1 MPLQATSYSAS
12 LRDLD
17 ACPAWAFLIGC
28 LLAGLLLASPARAQ
42 DSLWRRDPPTREWEF
57 EKHQRIERVRQAVID
72 STMRVYHRR
81 VVVSGGYNAL
91 FIPWLYAATPDVV
104 TGVDLRQSPFFPGF
118 TLEYFVYQNTRLGLD
133 FSPHILPRNVSVSV
147 NTRRVRGGGG
157 AVMPVMF
164 QVKQNL
170 PIKLPTL
177 LGSGPRAE
185 LYGLVGVGISL
196 TTLVEINGR
205 IDAGSQPDTDAFA
218 QMRPISAL
226 GVGVFQ
232 RLGRVLV
239 LDWGVR
245 YQFAQSYSPAIAS
258 VSAYGGLRTDL
269 RLGLMLGGGFAKA
282 QRQAR
287 RP

>member
-1 MPLQATSYSAS
+1 MQPLNYAMG
-12 LRDLD
+12 L
-17 ACPAWAFLIGC
+17 WG
-28 LLAGLLLASPARAQ
+28 LLAALLLAAPARAQ
-42 DSLWRRDPPTREWEF
+42 DSLWRRDNPDREWEF
-57 EKHQRIERVRQAVID
+57 EKHQRIERARKAVID
-72 STMRVYHRR
+72 STLRVYHRR

-91 FIPWLYAATPDVV
+91 FIPWLQAAAPDVV
-104 TGVDLRQSPFFPGF
+104 TGVNLRQRPLFPGF

-133 FSPHILPRNVSVSV
+133 VSPHILARNVSVSV

-157 AVMPVMF
+157 AVFPVMF

-170 PIKLPTL
+170 PVKLPSL

-196 TTLVEINGR
+196 TTLVEISGR
-205 IDAGSQPDTDAFA
+205 IDTGSQPNTDAFA

-226 GVGVFQ
+226 GLGVFQ

-245 YQFAQSYSPAIAS
+245 YQFAQSYSPAVAS
-258 VSAYGGLRTDL
+258 VKAYSGLRTDL
-269 RLGLMLGGGFAKA
+269 RLGLLLGGGFRKA
-282 QRQAR
+282 LR
-287 RP
+287 RRIE